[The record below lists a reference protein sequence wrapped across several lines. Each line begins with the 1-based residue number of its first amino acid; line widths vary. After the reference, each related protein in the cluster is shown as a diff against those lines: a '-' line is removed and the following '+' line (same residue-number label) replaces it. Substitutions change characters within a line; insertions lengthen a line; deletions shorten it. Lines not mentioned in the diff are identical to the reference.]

1 MAPIDFPPVD
11 LSRLTGYGRT
21 RTDRTAERRHDAA
34 WIEALWQQPETGVV
48 LVAADHVAVAGD
60 PPVIVRPAALARSLG
75 RTLEEAVFLGLED
88 GQGRFAVPFTLEE
101 AAQLGEATADTRSLA
116 SEGRLAPDEQG
127 LLAQARSLVYWHQ
140 SHRFCSVCG
149 NATRLT
155 EGGYRRDCPACGAH
169 HFPRTDPVAIM
180 LVVDDERCVLGRQAR
195 FAPGMYSCLAGF
207 IEPGETIE
215 DAVRREVREES
226 HIRVGRVR
234 YLASQPWPFPASL
247 MIGCLG
253 EALTRD
259 IRRDDAELEDCR
271 WFSRDEVRAMLEGT
285 HPEGLTGPK
294 PFAIAHHLMAAW
306 VAGG

>member
-21 RTDRTAERRHDAA
+21 RTDRTAERRSDAA
-34 WIEALWQQPETGVV
+34 WLEALWQRDDTGVV
-48 LVAADHVAVAGD
+48 LVAADRVAVAGD
-60 PPVIVRPAALARSLG
+60 PPTIVRPVALARQLG
-75 RTLEEAVFLGLED
+75 RTVTDAVFLGLEA
-88 GQGRFAVPFTLEE
+88 GLGRFAVPFSE
-101 AAQLGEATADTRSLA
+101 ADAAALGEETADTRALA
-116 SEGRLAPDEQG
+116 SEGRLEPDEQG
-127 LLAQARSLVYWHQ
+127 LLAQARSFIHWHG
-140 SHRFCSVCG
+140 SHGFCSVCG
-149 NATRLT
+149 APSQLA
-155 EGGYRRDCPACGAH
+155 EAGYRRDCTACGAH

-180 LVVDDERCVLGRQAR
+180 LVVDGARCVLGRQAR

-253 EALTRD
+253 EALTHD

-271 WFSRDEVRAMLEGT
+271 WFSREEVKAMLDGT
-285 HPEGLTGPK
+285 HPEGLTAPK
-294 PFAIAHHLMAAW
+294 PYAIARHLMEAW